1 MTENVFFLY
10 TESMEKKPV
19 QLYTGTYDTINRHR
33 GDKTIAIFID
43 DAVNYYV
50 RSFGDNSE
58 LKNINENLTAMK
70 DTQNTILG
78 LNCEVL
84 RQAGILNGN
93 GEVTCTKK

>member
-1 MTENVFFLY
+1 
-10 TESMEKKPV
+10 MEKRPV
-19 QLYTGTYDTINRHR
+19 QLYPETYNTINKNR
-33 GDKTIAIFID
+33 GNKTIAIFID
-43 DAVNYYV
+43 DAVNYYI

-58 LKNINENLTAMK
+58 LKKINENLATMK

-93 GEVTCTKK
+93 GEVTFPKK